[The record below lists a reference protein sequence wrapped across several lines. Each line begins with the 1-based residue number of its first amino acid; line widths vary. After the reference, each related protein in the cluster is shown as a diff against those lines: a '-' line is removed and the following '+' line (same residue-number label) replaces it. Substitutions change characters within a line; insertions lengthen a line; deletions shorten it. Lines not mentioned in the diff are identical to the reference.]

1 MKNLAGKKS
10 KFRVNNMIHVPEVRV
25 ILGDGHQQI
34 MKTQEA
40 LRQAQKEGLDLIE
53 IQPNAK
59 PPVCRI
65 VDYGKFLYEQ
75 DKRDKEQ
82 KKKQKASSVKEVR
95 FHPNTDT
102 HDFDFKAAHAEEFL
116 KKGDKVRA
124 TVVFLGRSIIYTDQG
139 YALLERLSERLSSVA
154 KPEGPAKLEGKNL
167 YVFYAP
173 DKAKIVALERKEKQ
187 EKDAE
192 QKLLAAEREERLKK
206 MKDAEEKRNAEQE
219 SSNS

>member
-1 MKNLAGKKS
+1 MKKSVGKKN

-25 ILGDGHQQI
+25 VFGDGDQQI
-34 MKTQEA
+34 MRTQDA
-40 LRQAQKEGLDLIE
+40 LRQAQKDGLDLIE

-95 FHPNTDT
+95 FHPNTDK
-102 HDFDFKAAHAEEFL
+102 HDFAFKAAHAEEFL

-139 YALLERLSERLSSVA
+139 YSLLERLSERLSAVA

-167 YVFYAP
+167 YIFYAP
-173 DKAKIVALERKEKQ
+173 DKAKIGAIQRKEKQ
-187 EKDAE
+187 EREAAE
-192 QKLLAAEREERLKK
+192 KLLAAEKQDRARK
-206 MKDAEEKRNAEQE
+206 MKAAEEKRNAEQE
-219 SSNS
+219 SDNS